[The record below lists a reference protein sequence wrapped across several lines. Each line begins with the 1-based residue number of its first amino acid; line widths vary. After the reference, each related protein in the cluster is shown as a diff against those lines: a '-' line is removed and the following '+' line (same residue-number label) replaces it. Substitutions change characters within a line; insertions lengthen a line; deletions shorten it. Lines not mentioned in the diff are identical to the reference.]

1 MSANKDNISREEMR
15 QYLEGKLSGKQAHRV
30 ERYLLEN
37 DFAEEAMEGFE
48 GFDQEEIDQDLDL
61 LRSKVSGQKRREF
74 FYYIA
79 ASIALL
85 LVAISSVWYFSES
98 VNQDTLSYKQEESAN
113 KGKINSK
120 SSTESPTG
128 SPTQDLKKMDQLK
141 QENLVEET
149 QAVVNPEQAKRGAE
163 ATKSKS
169 THRPI
174 AESTTSKDD
183 VFEEEVLIEDDL
195 VLAEVTM
202 EEEQLPESIRK
213 EAYLEE
219 VEVTDIELDTPEMQ
233 NALTG
238 RVAGVQIPENRTA
251 AWDLVTGSVTEVQ
264 PSKKIMIR
272 GTASISRSNEYTG
285 PYVTGQITDA
295 DGNPLPGVNVLI
307 KGTTTGTISD
317 VEGHYTIPR
326 IEDGILN
333 YSFIGMESVD
343 IQVGD
348 RDTIDVELESDVQ
361 ALSEVVVVGYGSQD
375 DEIGFVGAEPVGGMK
390 AYKDYLKAEMNY
402 PSEAISKE
410 VEGKVILKV
419 TILASGEI
427 GPIEVRRSLGFGCD
441 EEATRLVKEGPEWQ
455 PAQRD
460 GEPIDTEVRIKV
472 VFDRNN

>member
-37 DFAEEAMEGFE
+37 DFAQEAMEGFE

-61 LRSKVSGQKRREF
+61 LRSKVSGQKRGEF
-74 FYYIA
+74 LYYIA

-113 KGKINSK
+113 KEEITSK
-120 SSTESPTG
+120 SSTEYPTE
-128 SPTQDLKKMDQLK
+128 DVKKADQLK

-149 QAVVNPEQAKRGAE
+149 HEAVVNPEQAKRGAE
-163 ATKSKS
+163 ATKPKS
-169 THRPI
+169 TQQPI
-174 AESTTSKDD
+174 AESATSKDD
-183 VFEEEVLIEDDL
+183 VFEEEVLFEDDL
-195 VLAEVTM
+195 ILAEVTM
-202 EEEQLPESIRK
+202 EEEQLPEPIRK
-213 EAYLEE
+213 EVYLEE
-219 VEVTDIELDTPEMQ
+219 VEVTDIELDTPEME

-251 AWDLVTGSVTEVQ
+251 ASNLVTGSVTEVQ

-272 GTASISRSNEYTG
+272 GTASMSRSNEYTG
-285 PYVTGQITDA
+285 TYVTGQITDV

-307 KGTTTGTISD
+307 KGTTAGTISD
-317 VEGHYTIPR
+317 IEGHYAIPR

-390 AYKDYLKAEMNY
+390 AYKDYLEAEMNY

-427 GPIEVRRSLGFGCD
+427 GAIEVRRSLGFGCN

-460 GEPIDTEVRIKV
+460 GEPIETEVRIKV
-472 VFDRNN
+472 VFERNN